1 MSWCNLIVRG
11 WLRVG
16 RGWWMNW
23 VGKVFWIGNW
33 YCGEFC
39 GGLSILDEGKEKAS
53 YDTKS
58 NLENS
63 RGEKK
68 KAKKE

>member
-1 MSWCNLIVRG
+1 MFR
-11 WLRVG
+11 
-16 RGWWMNW
+16 
-23 VGKVFWIGNW
+23 IGNW